1 MPITPF
7 HLGPA
12 LLIGLILL
20 RYLDFPTFL
29 IANIIVDIEPIL
41 VLFFRLDYPLH
52 GFFHSFLGGSIA
64 AVLLTVVMSKIRKPI
79 SPLISFFK
87 IEQEISFKKILAAS
101 LIGVVIHIL
110 LDSPIYTDIQPLFP
124 LEINPFYRSSG
135 APGLTETLICVYCFM
150 GAFIV
155 YLIILLKTQ
164 RKKPENNLNDLGNKK
179 FNLS

>member
-1 MPITPF
+1 MPLTPF

-64 AVLLTVVMSKIRKPI
+64 AFLLAVVMSKIRKPI

-101 LIGVVIHIL
+101 LIGVFLHIL
-110 LDSPIYTDIQPLFP
+110 LDSPIYTDIRPLFP

-135 APGLTETLICVYCFM
+135 APGLTETYISVFCFM

-155 YLIILLKTQ
+155 YLIILIKTS
-164 RKKPENNLNDLGNKK
+164 RKIPENNSNE
-179 FNLS
+179 